1 MKNIVITGM
10 GIRSCIGN
18 TYNEVLKNLQAGK
31 SGITKNETY
40 SKMGFRSQVAGS
52 ISIELSDF
60 IDRKLLRFMGEGS
73 AYSYLAALDA
83 LEMAGLDEEDINSP
97 KVGIVAGSGG
107 ASTRV
112 MVQTADIAR
121 EKGPKRIG
129 PYAVTKS
136 MGSSIS
142 AILGTALKL
151 KGINYS
157 ISSACATS
165 AHCIGHAAELIKS
178 GQQDIV
184 LAGGGED
191 EHWSSSSLFDAM
203 GALSSNFN
211 NSPTSASRPY
221 DKKRDGFVISGGAGI
236 VVLESEEFAKKRG
249 ANILAKLVG
258 YFATSDGYD
267 MVAPSGEGAKRCM
280 EGALKNLDSDIDYIN
295 THGTSTPVGD
305 IAELNA
311 IKDIFKQKIPS
322 ISSTKSM
329 TGHSLGATGV
339 HETIFSIMML
349 REGFI
354 APSINIHDLCD
365 EAKDINV
372 ITEAVDQKLN
382 SIMSNSFGF
391 GGTNASLILNK
402 Y

>member
-1 MKNIVITGM
+1 M
-10 GIRSCIGN
+10 
-18 TYNEVLKNLQAGK
+18 
-31 SGITKNETY
+31 
-40 SKMGFRSQVAGS
+40 
-52 ISIELSDF
+52 
-60 IDRKLLRFMGEGS
+60 
-73 AYSYLAALDA
+73 
-83 LEMAGLDEEDINSP
+83 
-97 KVGIVAGSGG
+97 
-107 ASTRV
+107 
-112 MVQTADIAR
+112 
-121 EKGPKRIG
+121 
-129 PYAVTKS
+129 
-136 MGSSIS
+136 
-142 AILGTALKL
+142 
-151 KGINYS
+151 
-157 ISSACATS
+157 
-165 AHCIGHAAELIKS
+165 
-178 GQQDIV
+178 
-184 LAGGGED
+184 
-191 EHWSSSSLFDAM
+191 
-203 GALSSNFN
+203 
-211 NSPTSASRPY
+211 
-221 DKKRDGFVISGGAGI
+221 
-236 VVLESEEFAKKRG
+236 LESEEFAKKRG
-249 ANILAKLVG
+249 ANILAKLEG